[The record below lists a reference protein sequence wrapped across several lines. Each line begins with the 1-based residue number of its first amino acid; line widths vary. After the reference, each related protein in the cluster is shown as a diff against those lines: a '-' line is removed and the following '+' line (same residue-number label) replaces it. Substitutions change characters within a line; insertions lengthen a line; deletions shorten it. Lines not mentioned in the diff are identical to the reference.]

1 MSTIHFVE
9 LDTVTDQL
17 AAATALREAHY
28 QELATD
34 KKLMVLD
41 PAVEIYRRI
50 EAAGNLFVLMAYD
63 GDEMIGYS
71 VNILATNLHYAG
83 LLMCQNDVLYI
94 TPSRRA
100 GRTGIR
106 LMDETERVAA
116 KRGARM
122 MLWHA
127 KEQTALARILPRR
140 GCKVQDI
147 LYSKELQQSNFR
159 MYGTFDV
166 GQARDE
172 ALVSDMW
179 DLFTARQDTPGS
191 AHHDTRSII
200 LRGPACEVLT
210 NDIVFNMIECIDTP
224 AIEWLP
230 ATRDLCATACAR
242 LGVKELGR
250 VMLVELAPGG
260 HIDLHV
266 DEGAYAAHY
275 DRFHLPLQSDAGNW
289 FMNGPEQLHMK
300 PGELWQFDQHT
311 EHEVFNKSTTPRI
324 HLIIDATRE

>member
-1 MSTIHFVE
+1 MSTIRFVE

-17 AAATALREAHY
+17 EAATALREAHY
-28 QELATD
+28 EELATN

-41 PAVEIYRRI
+41 PAVRIYERI

-63 GDEMIGYS
+63 GDKLIGYS

-83 LLMCQNDVLYI
+83 LLMAQNDVLFIAKDY
-94 TPSRRA
+94 RA

-127 KEQTALARILPRR
+127 KEGTNLDKLLPRR
-140 GCKVQDI
+140 GCLVQDI
-147 LYSKELQQSNFR
+147 LYSKELAPSNFR
-159 MYGTFDV
+159 MYGKFDV
-166 GQARDE
+166 DLARAE
-172 ALVSDMW
+172 AIGSDMW
-179 DLFTARQDTPGS
+179 DLLTVRQDTLGS

-200 LRGPACEVLT
+200 LRGPNCDVLT
-210 NDIVFNMIECIDTP
+210 HDVVFNMIECVDTP
-224 AIEWLP
+224 AVEWFP
-230 ATRDLCATACAR
+230 ATRDLCAAACVR
-242 LGVKELGR
+242 LGVKDLGR

-260 HIDLHV
+260 HIDLHI

-275 DRFHLPLQSDAGNW
+275 DRFHMVLQSEPGNL
-289 FMNGPEQLHMK
+289 FVNGFESIHMK
-300 PGELWQFDQHT
+300 PGELWQFDQHV
-311 EHEVFNKSTTPRI
+311 EHEVFNNSITPRI